1 MARSVKNITEAYQL
15 VSAGAA
21 VFSFKKKGKGTL
33 FINTEDVAG
42 PDDSKAEEFASDGNE
57 RQAQQQSVVNTYIR
71 ASDPDE
77 GWIVIVD
84 E

>member
-1 MARSVKNITEAYQL
+1 MARSVKNITETYQS

-33 FINTEDVAG
+33 FINTVNT
-42 PDDSKAEEFASDGNE
+42 DDDAAEEFSSEENE
-57 RQAQQQSVVNTYIR
+57 RQAQQQSAVETFIR
-71 ASDPDE
+71 ANDPDE
-77 GWIVIVD
+77 GWVVIVD